1 MKTATPSASAPCTL
15 GALAR
20 ATGLARASLLHY
32 EALGLLKP
40 MARSAAGYRLYGP
53 EQRARLAAIRRFR
66 AAGLGLDQ
74 IGELLDAPSARAK
87 PDAVAVL
94 EARLLALSEEVE
106 RLRTQQRALAQLLA
120 SAEFR
125 ARRPC
130 RSKDAWVALL
140 RRAGFDEDAMRRW
153 HAEFEA
159 ASPKEHAAFLRALA
173 LEAKE
178 VAAIR
183 RWAKSMKSS

>member
-1 MKTATPSASAPCTL
+1 MKTATPSASTPCTL

-40 MARSAAGYRLYGP
+40 LARSAAGYRLYGP
-53 EQRARLAAIRRFR
+53 EQRARLAAIRRYR

-74 IGELLDAPSARAK
+74 IGELLDAQTTRPQ

-94 EARLLALSEEVE
+94 EARLLALSDEVE

-178 VAAIR
+178 VAQIR
-183 RWAKSMKSS
+183 KWARG

>member
-1 MKTATPSASAPCTL
+1 MTTKPDDSAPCTL

-40 MARSAAGYRLYGP
+40 LARSAAGYRLYGA
-53 EQRARLAAIRRFR
+53 EQRARLAAIRRYR

-74 IGELLDAPSARAK
+74 IAALLDAQPTRAQ

-94 EARLLALSEEVE
+94 EARLLALSDEVE